1 MRIVER
7 IVMRAKWTKSASDCS
22 VAALLLI
29 AITAMGGAPLA
40 AAQTAQ
46 KSGAEQGIAGTWAG
60 MLGGRLHLVV
70 TITQGGDGALGGTLN
85 SVDQH
90 AVLALSSVTVKGN
103 AVRFEVP
110 RVGGV
115 YAGKLSKDGSKISGT
130 WTQTGVPAQPLDFE
144 RTAEASGASEESA
157 APSTAPPASA
167 AQPPAA
173 AQHTPKPIAP
183 LFDMVVPTSPVAF
196 KADGKWHLVYELHI
210 ANMDCWDYAFTR
222 IDVLPGDASQKP
234 LASFSGSE
242 LDGMFSHPGLPSAE
256 KAAKLAA
263 GEFGAVFVW
272 LTFDRLE
279 DVPASITHRISVKI
293 GDYPEAYSAV
303 TLPTSVNKNP
313 VVVISPPL
321 TGSDWVAANGP
332 SNTSQHRRALIPING
347 HAYISQRFAID
358 WVQLNADGK
367 TYTGDP
373 SGNKNY
379 RAYGAEIH
387 AVADGVVTQTKDGLP
402 QNTPGAKSLAVPV
415 SLETIGGNH
424 VIMEIGDGLYAF
436 YAHMQPGSLRVKV
449 GDKVRRGQV
458 LGLLGNTGNSSEP
471 HLHFQICDANSE
483 LGSEGLPYAFASFE
497 VLGKGDTWKPGESH
511 APVKHE
517 MEIPTED
524 EIVQFDGD
532 GK

>member
-1 MRIVER
+1 MAVCASL
-7 IVMRAKWTKSASDCS
+7 VMAT
-22 VAALLLI
+22 I
-29 AITAMGGAPLA
+29 AIIATAGVASVA
-40 AAQTAQ
+40 AAQT
-46 KSGAEQGIAGTWAG
+46 GGGENGIAGTWTGA
-60 MLGGRLHLVV
+60 LGGRLRLIV
-70 TITQGGDGALGGTLN
+70 TITQATDGALGGTLN

-90 AVLALSSVTVKGN
+90 AVLALSEVTVKGN

-115 YAGKLSKDGSKISGT
+115 YEGKLNKDGGKISGT
-130 WTQTGVPAQPLDFE
+130 WTQTGVSAQPLDFE
-144 RTAEASGASEESA
+144 RSAEASGAPEAA
-157 APSTAPPASA
+157 APSTATPAIA
-167 AQPPAA
+167 AQTPAP

-210 ANMDCWDYAFTR
+210 ANMDRWDYAFTR
-222 IDVLPGDASQKP
+222 IDVLPGDASQKT

-242 LDGMFSHPGLPSAE
+242 LAGMFSHPGLPGAE
-256 KAAKLAA
+256 KTAKLAP
-263 GEFGAVFVW
+263 GESGSVFMWV
-272 LTFDRLE
+272 TFDKLE
-279 DVPASITHRISVKI
+279 DVPAAITHRISVKI
-293 GDYPEAYSAV
+293 GDYPEAYSVV

-332 SNTSQHRRALIPING
+332 SNTSLHRRALIPING

-358 WVQLNADGK
+358 WVQLNADGR

-373 SGNKNY
+373 SDNKNY

-387 AVADGVVTQTKDGLP
+387 AVADGVVTQVKDGLP
-402 QNTPGAKSLAVPV
+402 QNTPGAKSLAVPL

-436 YAHMQPGSLRVKV
+436 YAHMQPGSVRVKV
-449 GDKVRRGQV
+449 GDKVLRGQV

-483 LGSEGLPYAFASFE
+483 LGSEGLPYSFASFE
-497 VLGKGDTWKPGESH
+497 VLGKGETWKPGESH
-511 APVKHE
+511 TAVKHE

-524 EIVQFDGD
+524 KIVQFDGD

>member
-1 MRIVER
+1 MRTKR
-7 IVMRAKWTKSASDCS
+7 ISRFAEC
-22 VAALLLI
+22 AALVMAAI
-29 AITAMGGAPLA
+29 AIIATAGAASAA
-40 AAQTAQ
+40 AAQTG
-46 KSGAEQGIAGTWAG
+46 GAENGIAGTWAG
-60 MLGGRLHLVV
+60 VLGGRLHLVV
-70 TITQGGDGALGGTLN
+70 TITQASNGALGGTLN

-90 AVLALSSVTVKGN
+90 AVLALSEVTVKGD

-115 YAGKLSKDGSKISGT
+115 YEGTLSTDGSKISGT
-130 WTQTGVPAQPLDFE
+130 WTQTGEPPQPLDFE
-144 RTAEASGASEESA
+144 RSAEAST
-157 APSTAPPASA
+157 APSTASPAE
-167 AQPPAA
+167 AA

-183 LFDMVVPTSPVAF
+183 LFDMVVPTAPVAF

-210 ANMDCWDYAFTR
+210 SNMDRWDYAFTR
-222 IDVLPGDASQKP
+222 IDVLPTDASRKA

-242 LDGMFSHPGLPSAE
+242 LDGMFSHPGLPGAE
-256 KAAKLAA
+256 KVAKLAP
-263 GEFGAVFVW
+263 GEFGAVFMWV
-272 LTFDRLE
+272 TFDNLE

-293 GDYPEAYSAV
+293 GDYPEAYSVV
-303 TLPTSVNKNP
+303 TLPTNVSTNP

-321 TGSDWVAANGP
+321 TGSDWVAGNGP

-347 HAYISQRFAID
+347 RAYISQRFAID
-358 WVQLNADGK
+358 WVQLNADGN

-373 SGNKNY
+373 SDNKNY

-387 AVADGVVTQTKDGLP
+387 AVADGVVTQVKDGLP
-402 QNTPGAKSLAVPV
+402 QNTPGAKSLAVPL

-436 YAHMQPGSLRVKV
+436 YAHMQPGSVRVKV

-458 LGLLGNTGNSSEP
+458 LGLLGNTGDSSEP
-471 HLHFQICDANSE
+471 HLHFQICNANSE

-511 APVKHE
+511 AAVKHE
-517 MEIPTED
+517 MEIPTEG

>member
-1 MRIVER
+1 MKA
-7 IVMRAKWTKSASDCS
+7 MWTKSVSGRG

-29 AITAMGGAPLA
+29 AIMAMGGVSFA
-40 AAQTAQ
+40 AAQAAQ
-46 KSGAEQGIAGTWAG
+46 NGGAEQEIAGTWAG
-60 MLGGRLHLVV
+60 ILGGQLHLVV

-90 AVLALSSVTVKGN
+90 AVLALSEVMVKGN
-103 AVRFEVP
+103 AVRFVVP

-115 YAGKLSKDGSKISGT
+115 YEGKLSKDGSNISGT
-130 WTQTGVPAQPLDFE
+130 WTQTGVPAQPLDFKRSAE
-144 RTAEASGASEESA
+144 VAPWPDATAANAEKSA
-157 APSTAPPASA
+157 ASV
-167 AQPPAA
+167 
-173 AQHTPKPIAP
+173 QHTPKPIAP
-183 LFDMVVPTSPVAF
+183 LFDLVVPTSPVAF
-196 KADGKWHLVYELHI
+196 KADGKWHLVYELHV
-210 ANMDCWDYAFTR
+210 ANMDRWDYAFTR

-256 KAAKLAA
+256 KAAKLVP
-263 GEFGAVFVW
+263 GEFGAVFMW

-293 GDYPEAYSAV
+293 GDYPEAYSVV

-321 TGSDWVAANGP
+321 MGSDWVAANGP
-332 SNTSQHRRALIPING
+332 LNTSLHRRALIPING

-358 WVQLNADGK
+358 WVQLNPDGK

-373 SGNKNY
+373 SDNKNY

-402 QNTPGAKSLAVPV
+402 QNTPGAKSLAVPL

-436 YAHMQPGSLRVKV
+436 YAHMQPGSVRVKV

-497 VLGKGDTWKPGESH
+497 MLGKGEAWKPGESH
-511 APVKHE
+511 AAVKHE